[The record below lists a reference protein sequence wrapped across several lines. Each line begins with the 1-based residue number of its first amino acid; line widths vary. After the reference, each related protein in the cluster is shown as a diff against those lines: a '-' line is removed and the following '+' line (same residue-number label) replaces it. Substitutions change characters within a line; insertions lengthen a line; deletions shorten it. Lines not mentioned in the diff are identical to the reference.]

1 MKEKDGFEEIIGSE
15 EARKEVER
23 LVENLKVLNDVLE
36 SIKPLVESGALET
49 LVGLGY
55 LGETLKAILS
65 DEMVSSF
72 SSLGGSAM
80 ELLAKTKSP
89 SVERLVSAIA
99 DHPMELEEEIKRT
112 RVTGLLSLM
121 RLLRDEDV
129 RRGLAVAI
137 AYLKLIGRYAYPED
151 GERDKEEGG

>member
-1 MKEKDGFEEIIGSE
+1 MKKDGFEEILGSE
-15 EARKEVER
+15 EARKELER

-36 SIKPLVESGALET
+36 SIRPLVESGALET

-80 ELLAKTKSP
+80 ELK
-89 SVERLVSAIA
+89 
-99 DHPMELEEEIKRT
+99 T

-121 RLLRDEDV
+121 RLLKDEDV

-137 AYLKLIGRYAYPED
+137 AYLKLIGRYAYPEEG
-151 GERDKEEGG
+151 GEDKEEGG